1 MFIFI
6 LNNQTQIKADDYKK
20 IWKQNIIDFSKVVF
34 IILIKSPSAV
44 YLQRVFF
51 IYGYYLFVRIHLWI
65 LSVCTDTFMDIICL
79 YGYICGYYLFV
90 RMSEHITYSWT
101 IKPICI
107 KCWQG
112 NAVKPRKW
120 CGFKFEVE
128 RVDFFIQKT

>member
-90 RMSEHITYSWT
+90 RMSEHNLLVNHKTDLHQMLT
-101 IKPICI
+101 
-107 KCWQG
+107 
-112 NAVKPRKW
+112 RKR
-120 CGFKFEVE
+120 G
-128 RVDFFIQKT
+128 KTTEMVWFQIRS